1 MKVAIAQINTTA
13 DKDANLELIGKLL
26 KQAADQDVRLVV
38 FPEATMVP
46 FGADLKANAEELDGP
61 FAQRL
66 RELTAEAGLVAAV
79 GMFRPGTGDRVSN
92 TLFLTGVDSTGE
104 RVEAHYDKIHLF
116 DAFGHSESDDVTPGE
131 TLTAVEIDGVTVGL
145 TICYD
150 VRFPAL
156 YTALARSGA
165 EVIIASASWGAGE
178 GKIEQWELLGRTRA
192 LDSTSFVLACDQA
205 DPQVTGVD
213 VHPKAPTGVGHSYI
227 TGPDGTVIARAG
239 KDTELLVADLD
250 IDSVAPTRKRIPVL
264 ENSKLEASHEVSRA

>member
-26 KQAADQDVRLVV
+26 KQAADQDVRLAV

-46 FGADLKANAEELDGP
+46 FGADLAANAEELDGP

-92 TLFLTGVDSTGE
+92 TLFLTGVDSTGN

-116 DAFGHSESDDVTPGE
+116 GAFGHSESDDVTPGE
-131 TLTAVEIDGVTVGL
+131 TLAAVEIDGVTVGL

-165 EVIIASASWGAGE
+165 EVILASASWGAGE

-250 IDSVAPTRKRIPVL
+250 IDSVAQTRKRIPVL
-264 ENSKLEASHEVSRA
+264 ENSKLEAGHEVSRA